1 MKPLIAAL
9 LALCMLLPGCLE
21 DEPVEEAESPWNGA
35 EIPDDQWAPIFTVES
50 MDGELWS
57 MEEQHGKV
65 VVLAFVYTRCE
76 DICPIISASL
86 KYSQTLLDEH
96 ELENLTYVSI
106 TIDPYHDSPSVMQN
120 WTADKGYNWTHL
132 TGSPEAVNPILDA
145 YGVDPIGFDDDSDE
159 GYGFNHTQPTYLIDA
174 EGYLRVVWTD
184 PNLPPDLFIEDVRGV
199 LSL

>member
-120 WTADKGYNWTHL
+120 WTADKGYND
-132 TGSPEAVNPILDA
+132 E
-145 YGVDPIGFDDDSDE
+145 SDE